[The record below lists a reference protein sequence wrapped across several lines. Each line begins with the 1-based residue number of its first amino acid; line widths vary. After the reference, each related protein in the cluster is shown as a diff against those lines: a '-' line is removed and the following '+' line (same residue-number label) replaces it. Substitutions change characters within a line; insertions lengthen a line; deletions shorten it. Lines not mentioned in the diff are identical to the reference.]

1 MVFSSSI
8 FIFGFLPVVYLGFL
22 ISHQLKSRSA
32 VLYWLI
38 ASSLC
43 FYGWWNPRYL
53 ILIAVLIGANFGISR
68 AIAAA
73 TAVRRRKCWLTLGL
87 VLNIGT
93 LIYYKYTNFL
103 LDNVNT
109 LAGTHLVID
118 TIVLPLGISFFT
130 FQKIA
135 LLIDTYHGRVQTLA
149 FGEYCLFVLFFPQL
163 IAGPIVHHSE
173 VVPQFRRLHEHR
185 VNWDHVVLGLS
196 IFFIGLFKKVVF
208 ADTLAAED
216 VNPVFAVAA
225 TGAVPLFLEAWGS
238 VLGYTLELY
247 FDFSGYCDMA
257 IGAAMLF
264 GIRLPQNFNSPFKAA
279 SIIEFWGRWHL
290 TLTRFLTSYIYN
302 PLNLE
307 LTRRRLAKGKKG
319 YGGKHTTI
327 GALITLLVF
336 PTMATMFISGFW
348 HGVGYTFIVW
358 GLLHGIYLTIN
369 HSWRLFAHRQWP
381 DKQRYQRLMWPI
393 GLVLT
398 FACVVASMAFF
409 RAHTISEALAMLR
422 VMSGADGIQLP
433 VVLER
438 IPGAHLLSGRAV
450 NFLPEGEAYGHI
462 HGGRPLLAIVGLVA
476 WCWLLPNAQQIFSR
490 FQTALGTQDNDKAPA
505 WAQFSYA
512 WRWVTF
518 ISTVTVMG
526 LLYVQTNIAQE
537 FLYFDF

>member
-196 IFFIGLFKKVVF
+196 IFFIGLFKK
-208 ADTLAAED
+208 
-216 VNPVFAVAA
+216 
-225 TGAVPLFLEAWGS
+225 GR
-238 VLGYTLELY
+238 
-247 FDFSGYCDMA
+247 
-257 IGAAMLF
+257 
-264 GIRLPQNFNSPFKAA
+264 IRRYP
-279 SIIEFWGRWHL
+279 GR
-290 TLTRFLTSYIYN
+290 RGCQSCVCRY
-302 PLNLE
+302 
-307 LTRRRLAKGKKG
+307 R
-319 YGGKHTTI
+319 
-327 GALITLLVF
+327 
-336 PTMATMFISGFW
+336 
-348 HGVGYTFIVW
+348 
-358 GLLHGIYLTIN
+358 
-369 HSWRLFAHRQWP
+369 HR
-381 DKQRYQRLMWPI
+381 
-393 GLVLT
+393 
-398 FACVVASMAFF
+398 
-409 RAHTISEALAMLR
+409 
-422 VMSGADGIQLP
+422 SGAD
-433 VVLER
+433 
-438 IPGAHLLSGRAV
+438 IPGSMGQRARLYAGALLR
-450 NFLPEGEAYGHI
+450 FQRLLRYGHRSG
-462 HGGRPLLAIVGLVA
+462 HAVWDPPATEFQLALQGRQHHRI
-476 WCWLLPNAQQIFSR
+476 
-490 FQTALGTQDNDKAPA
+490 LGAMA
-505 WAQFSYA
+505 SYPD
-512 WRWVTF
+512 TL
-518 ISTVTVMG
+518 SD
-526 LLYVQTNIAQE
+526 LLYLQSTQP
-537 FLYFDF
+537 